1 MKCKRSA
8 FTFIEWFFDN
18 IFPAL
23 FIFMLIFA
31 LGSVVV
37 GIYLMTVVGIDIHQN
52 GLKSVVETIW
62 NGVK

>member
-1 MKCKRSA
+1 MKRKRSA

-37 GIYLMTVVGIDIHQN
+37 GIYLMAVV
-52 GLKSVVETIW
+52 
-62 NGVK
+62 

>member
-1 MKCKRSA
+1 MKRKRSA
-8 FTFIEWFFDN
+8 FTFMEWFFDN

-23 FIFMLIFA
+23 FIFMLIF
-31 LGSVVV
+31 GSVVV
-37 GIYLMTVVGIDIHQN
+37 GIYLMTVVGMDIHQN